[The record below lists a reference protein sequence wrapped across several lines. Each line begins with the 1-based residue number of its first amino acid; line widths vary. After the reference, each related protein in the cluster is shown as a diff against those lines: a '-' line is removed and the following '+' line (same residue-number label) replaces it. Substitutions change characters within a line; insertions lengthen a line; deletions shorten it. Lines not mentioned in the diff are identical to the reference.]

1 MLKGHVFAKQIFGN
15 QIFALFINTF
25 LNGKNGISNNYLN
38 SMQVSYSGSTVTINS
53 GVVCIQGRFVEE
65 DTNTPISAGTDNSYC
80 KLVIEIDL
88 DKENTESELNQV
100 AYKIIKSTS
109 SYPNLTQQDIVN
121 NNSGVY
127 QYELA
132 RFRTT
137 ASGITDF
144 QDKRTFLDFSS
155 IYNQIQTEYRAVLEQ
170 LQEEL
175 SNVKDGSDYLL
186 KSAGGVVSGLITANG
201 GIKGNLTGNADS
213 ATELKTERNIKL
225 SGALDGNANFDGSK
239 DVTLDTKFISKA
251 LTTEDL
257 NSIKTDGLYHA
268 SGGNAVKNKAAG
280 VDNFGLIVKRTG
292 NASYQQILFSGDV
305 EYIRYTIDSSWSS
318 WQKNVFYG
326 NFAVLTGTISA
337 TAASSSN
344 SFNTKKIDF
353 PSGFN
358 SDNCMVVSWYVKRN
372 GNYGKTFGC
381 TTASDPRTSLRG
393 GVPSMVIFNYQSD
406 GKITFTLESPITEAT
421 TFEYKILLMKI

>member
-1 MLKGHVFAKQIFGN
+1 MQSRYFAKQIFGN

-100 AYKIIKSTS
+100 SYKIIKSTS

-121 NNSGVY
+121 NNSGIY

-132 RFRTT
+132 RFRTS

-186 KSAGGVVSGLITANG
+186 KSAGGVVQGLITANG
-201 GIKGNLTGNADS
+201 GITGNLKGNVTGNTSGSAGSCTGNSATATKLQTARNISLTGDVTGS
-213 ATELKTERNIKL
+213 A
-225 SGALDGNANFDGSK
+225 SFDGSK
-239 DVTLDTKFISKA
+239 NVSISAKLA
-251 LTTEDL
+251 
-257 NSIKTDGLYHA
+257 NI
-268 SGGNAVKNKAAG
+268 
-280 VDNFGLIVKRTG
+280 
-292 NASYQQILFSGDV
+292 
-305 EYIRYTIDSSWSS
+305 
-318 WQKNVFYG
+318 
-326 NFAVLTGTISA
+326 AVLTGTVNA
-337 TAASSSN
+337 TAASGDTHSFNSVKINFPNGFNANNCIVLSWYIHRQGSSN
-344 SFNTKKIDF
+344 
-353 PSGFN
+353 
-358 SDNCMVVSWYVKRN
+358 
-372 GNYGKTFGC
+372 NYGNAFGC
-381 TTASDPRTSLRG
+381 TSVSDSRTWLRG
-393 GVPSMVIFNYQSD
+393 GYPSMITFNFQND
-406 GKITFTLESPITEAT
+406 NKITFTLENPITSAT
-421 TFEYKILLMKI
+421 NFDYKIVLMKI